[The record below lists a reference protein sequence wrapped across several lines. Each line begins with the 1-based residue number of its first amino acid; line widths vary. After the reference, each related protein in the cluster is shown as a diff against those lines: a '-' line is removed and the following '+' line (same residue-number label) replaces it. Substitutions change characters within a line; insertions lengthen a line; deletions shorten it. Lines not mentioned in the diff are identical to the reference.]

1 MDSEQELE
9 EILDSINAYIKEL
22 FKLGKWMLEAH
33 SNLYPYDLFC
43 TAILNRTVNFHKA
56 YISMLK
62 DNNFIAAAPL
72 VRIHM
77 DSLLRLFASR
87 LIDYNVDEFAN
98 KVLNGIRI
106 KDLTDRNKKKMFDG
120 HLVGELSKLPDMAWV
135 KGIYDQGSGY
145 VHFSNL
151 VTQQSFSIASEKS
164 SLNARIRMNDDLVPM
179 EEKIT
184 ASITMMKISNKI
196 AEFIMDW
203 VEQKRSYNQETEPN
217 AKI

>member
-1 MDSEQELE
+1 MDSEKELE
-9 EILDSINAYIKEL
+9 EILDSINAYIKEI
-22 FKLGKWMLEAH
+22 FKLGKWMLEANP
-33 SNLYPYDLFC
+33 NLYSYDLFC

-56 YISMLK
+56 YISLLK

-87 LIDYNVDEFAN
+87 IIDYNVDEFAN
-98 KVLNGIRI
+98 KVLNGMRI
-106 KDLTDRNKKKMFDG
+106 VDLKDRNQKKMIDG
-120 HLVGELSKLPDMAWV
+120 HLVNELSKLPDMAWV
-135 KGIYDQGSGY
+135 KGIYKQGSGY

-151 VTQQSFSIASEKS
+151 VTQQSFGINSKE
-164 SLNARIRMNDDLVPM
+164 SLLNGIIRMNDDLVPM
-179 EEKIT
+179 EEKIA

-203 VEQKRSYNQETEPN
+203 VEQKRSYNQEIE
-217 AKI
+217 